1 MLEVCRLRNNG
12 YTLDE
17 TIEVM
22 RKLIKSGRI
31 LFTVG
36 NLDYLY
42 HGGRIGKMTSV
53 AGTFLNVKP
62 LITLAKFIPPVSGGD
77 AKAP

>member
-22 RKLIKSGRI
+22 RKLIKSGQI

-53 AGTFLNVKP
+53 AELF
-62 LITLAKFIPPVSGGD
+62 
-77 AKAP
+77 